1 VLLGNVKIMGQY
13 TYLVNKKEM
22 IYVEAYKITGG
33 GESNPTIEE
42 VEKLTKFLHY
52 SFLNNLEILC
62 VDENWIDNNQDL
74 EANKIFNEL
83 K

>member
-1 VLLGNVKIMGQY
+1 MGQY
-13 TYLVNKKEM
+13 TYLVNKQEM

-33 GESNPTIEE
+33 GKSNPTIED
-42 VEKLTKFLHY
+42 VDNLTKFLHH
-52 SFLNNLEILC
+52 SFLNKLEILC

-74 EANKIFNEL
+74 ESNKIFNEL